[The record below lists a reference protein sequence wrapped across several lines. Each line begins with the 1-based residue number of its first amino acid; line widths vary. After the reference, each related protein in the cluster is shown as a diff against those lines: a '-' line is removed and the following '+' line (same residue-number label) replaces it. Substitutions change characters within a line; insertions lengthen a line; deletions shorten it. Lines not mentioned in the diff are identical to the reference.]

1 MPGCAFSC
9 FFEACSLASPPPPP
23 QKKRKEKKTAPL
35 LTIMFEYIFYCYRTR
50 FETDSK
56 SLQKA
61 TEQEQLT

>member
-1 MPGCAFSC
+1 MRSAAFSKRVH
-9 FFEACSLASPPPPP
+9 LLPPPPPP

-35 LTIMFEYIFYCYRTR
+35 LTIMFEYICYCYRTR